1 MPEQLAASVPSAP
14 PLPAAEPLRVGSST
28 ALALFCGRGAVVRVA
43 ARGDRPVIHEI
54 PAKSKL
60 LPPIPITDRQFVYR
74 RAGDTDVRAT
84 FARVRAALE
93 TDKPS
98 PPNPVPAHVTPSP
111 R

>member
-1 MPEQLAASVPSAP
+1 M
-14 PLPAAEPLRVGSST
+14 
-28 ALALFCGRGAVVRVA
+28 
-43 ARGDRPVIHEI
+43 IHEI

-93 TDKPS
+93 AGKLPS
-98 PPNPVPAHVTPSP
+98 PNPGPVYPAPSP

>member
-1 MPEQLAASVPSAP
+1 M
-14 PLPAAEPLRVGSST
+14 
-28 ALALFCGRGAVVRVA
+28 
-43 ARGDRPVIHEI
+43 IHEI

-93 TDKPS
+93 AGKLP
-98 PPNPVPAHVTPSP
+98 PPNPGPVYPAPSP